1 MEVIHQE
8 FYGNSILNWA
18 IAVGILILSFVVVKM
33 LYWIFSNVIRR
44 LTSKTKTNLDD
55 VLIDKLEKPLTYLVL
70 ILGYWISI
78 HYLVFKEEVE
88 IVLENA
94 AYFLLVIDVTAIL
107 SRIVDALIS
116 EVIMPITEKSD
127 SSFDNQL
134 IPVIQKGVRS
144 IIWILGIIIGL
155 DNIGF
160 DITAMIAGL
169 GIGGLA
175 LALAAQDSVKN
186 IFAGIMIFLDK
197 PFRIKDRIQVD
208 GFDGIVEEVGL
219 RSTRL
224 RTLEGRIVTIP
235 NSRFTDNSVTNVTSQ
250 PTLKVK
256 LNLGLTYDTDED
268 QMQKAIDILED
279 IVKDQE
285 AITDDYAAGF
295 NGFGDFSL
303 NILFIYYVKPDSHW
317 LDTQTLVNKEILR
330 RFNKEG
336 LEFAFPTQ
344 TILKKIFSG
353 ILDT

>member
-1 MEVIHQE
+1 MEFLDQE
-8 FYGNSILNWA
+8 FYGNSLYNWL
-18 IAVGILILSFVVVKM
+18 ISLGILIGSFILVKI
-33 LYWIFSNVIRR
+33 LYWIFSNVFKRI
-44 LTSKTKTNLDD
+44 TSKTKTNIDD
-55 VLIDKLEKPLTYLVL
+55 VLLDKLEKPLTYLVL
-70 ILGYWISI
+70 IGGYWIAIHFLKFNDSI
-78 HYLVFKEEVE
+78 SS
-88 IVLENA
+88 VLENV
-94 AYFLLVIDVTAIL
+94 AYLALVLDITTVF
-107 SRIVDALIS
+107 SRIFDALIS
-116 EVIMPITEKSD
+116 EVIMPLSEKSE

-144 IIWILGIIIGL
+144 IIWVLGIIIGL

-197 PFRIKDRIQVD
+197 PFRLNDRIQINGHD
-208 GFDGIVEEVGL
+208 GSVEEVGL
-219 RSTRL
+219 RSTRI

-235 NSRFTDNSVTNVTSQ
+235 NCTFTDNSVINVTSQ
-250 PTLKVK
+250 PALKVK
-256 LNLGLTYDTDED
+256 LNLGLTYDTNEE
-268 QMQKAIDILED
+268 QMQNAINILEE
-279 IVKDQE
+279 IVKDQPQ
-285 AITDDYAAGF
+285 IKDDFAAGF

-303 NILFIYYVKPDSHW
+303 NILFIYYVKPEGHW

-344 TILKKIFSG
+344 TIYKKEM
-353 ILDT
+353 

>member
-1 MEVIHQE
+1 MEVLHQE

-88 IVLENA
+88 LVLENA
-94 AYFLLVIDVTAIL
+94 AYFLLVIDFTAIL
-107 SRIVDALIS
+107 SRIVDALIT
-116 EVIMPITEKSD
+116 EIIMPISEKSD

-256 LNLGLTYDTDED
+256 LNLGLTYDTDEV

-279 IVKDQE
+279 IVKNQE

-344 TILKKIFSG
+344 TILKKDI
-353 ILDT
+353 

>member
-1 MEVIHQE
+1 MEFLDQE
-8 FYGNSILNWA
+8 FYGNSLYNWL
-18 IAVGILILSFVVVKM
+18 ISLGILIGSFILVKI
-33 LYWIFSNVIRR
+33 LYWIFSNIFKRI
-44 LTSKTKTNLDD
+44 TSKTKTNIDD
-55 VLIDKLEKPLTYLVL
+55 VLLDKLEKPLTYLVL
-70 ILGYWISI
+70 IGGYWIAI
-78 HYLVFKEEVE
+78 HFLKFNDT
-88 IVLENA
+88 ISSVLENV
-94 AYFLLVIDVTAIL
+94 AYLALVLDITTIF
-107 SRIVDALIS
+107 SRIFDALIS
-116 EVIMPITEKSD
+116 EVIMPLSEKSE

-144 IIWILGIIIGL
+144 IIWVLGIIIGL

-197 PFRIKDRIQVD
+197 PFRLNDRIQINGHD
-208 GFDGIVEEVGL
+208 GSVEEVGL
-219 RSTRL
+219 RSTRI

-235 NSRFTDNSVTNVTSQ
+235 NCTFTDNSVINVTSQ
-250 PTLKVK
+250 PALKVK
-256 LNLGLTYDTDED
+256 LNLGLTYDTNEE
-268 QMQKAIDILED
+268 QMQNAINILEE
-279 IVKDQE
+279 IVKDQPQ
-285 AITDDYAAGF
+285 IKDDFAAGF

-303 NILFIYYVKPDSHW
+303 NILFIYYVKPEGHW

-344 TILKKIFSG
+344 TIYKKEM
-353 ILDT
+353 

>member
-1 MEVIHQE
+1 MEVLHQE

-78 HYLVFKEEVE
+78 HYLVFKVDVE
-88 IVLENA
+88 LVLENV
-94 AYFLLVIDVTAIL
+94 AYFLLVIDITAIL
-107 SRIVDALIS
+107 SRVVDALIT
-116 EVIMPITEKSD
+116 EIIMPISEKSD

-256 LNLGLTYDTDED
+256 LNLGLTYDTDEV

-279 IVKDQE
+279 IVKNQE

-344 TILKKIFSG
+344 TILKKDI
-353 ILDT
+353 

>member
-1 MEVIHQE
+1 MEVLHQE

-18 IAVGILILSFVVVKM
+18 IAVGILILSFIVVKM

-88 IVLENA
+88 LVLENA

-107 SRIVDALIS
+107 SRIVDALIT
-116 EVIMPITEKSD
+116 EIIMPISEKSD

-256 LNLGLTYDTDED
+256 LNLGLIYDTDEV

-279 IVKDQE
+279 IVKNQE

-344 TILKKIFSG
+344 TILKKDI
-353 ILDT
+353 

>member
-1 MEVIHQE
+1 MEVLHQE
-8 FYGNSILNWA
+8 FYGNSILNWV

-88 IVLENA
+88 LVLENA

-107 SRIVDALIS
+107 SRIVDALIT
-116 EVIMPITEKSD
+116 EIIMPISEKSD

-256 LNLGLTYDTDED
+256 LNLGLTYDTDEV

-279 IVKDQE
+279 IVKNQE

-330 RFNKEG
+330 RFNREG

-344 TILKKIFSG
+344 TILKKDI
-353 ILDT
+353 

>member
-1 MEVIHQE
+1 M
-8 FYGNSILNWA
+8 
-18 IAVGILILSFVVVKM
+18 
-33 LYWIFSNVIRR
+33 IRR

-88 IVLENA
+88 LVLENA
-94 AYFLLVIDVTAIL
+94 AYFLLVIDFTAIL
-107 SRIVDALIS
+107 SRIVDALIT
-116 EVIMPITEKSD
+116 EIIMPISEKSD

-256 LNLGLTYDTDED
+256 LNLGLTYDTDEV

-279 IVKDQE
+279 IVKNQE

-344 TILKKIFSG
+344 TILKKDI
-353 ILDT
+353 

>member
-1 MEVIHQE
+1 MEILHQE
-8 FYGNSILNWA
+8 FYGNSILNWG

-88 IVLENA
+88 IVLENV

-197 PFRIKDRIQVD
+197 PFRIKDRIQID

-256 LNLGLTYDTDED
+256 LNLGLTYDTDEN

-344 TILKKIFSG
+344 TILKKDI
-353 ILDT
+353 

>member
-1 MEVIHQE
+1 MEVLHQE

-88 IVLENA
+88 LVLENV
-94 AYFLLVIDVTAIL
+94 AYFLLVIDFTAIL
-107 SRIVDALIS
+107 SRIVDALIT
-116 EVIMPITEKSD
+116 EIIMPISEKSD

-208 GFDGIVEEVGL
+208 GFDGIVEDVGL

-256 LNLGLTYDTDED
+256 LNLGLIYDTDEV

-279 IVKDQE
+279 IVKNQE

-344 TILKKIFSG
+344 TILKKDI
-353 ILDT
+353 

>member
-1 MEVIHQE
+1 MEVLHQE

-33 LYWIFSNVIRR
+33 LYWIFLNVIRR

-88 IVLENA
+88 LALENV

-107 SRIVDALIS
+107 SRIVDALIT
-116 EVIMPITEKSD
+116 EIIMPISEKSD

-256 LNLGLTYDTDED
+256 LNLGLTYDTDEV

-279 IVKDQE
+279 IVKNQE

-344 TILKKIFSG
+344 TILKKDI
-353 ILDT
+353 

>member
-1 MEVIHQE
+1 MEFLDQK
-8 FYGNSILNWA
+8 FYGNSLYNWL
-18 IAVGILILSFVVVKM
+18 ISLGILIGSFILIKI
-33 LYWIFSNVIRR
+33 LYWIFSNVFKRI
-44 LTSKTKTNLDD
+44 TSKTKTNIDD
-55 VLIDKLEKPLTYLVL
+55 VLLDKLEKPLTYLVL
-70 ILGYWISI
+70 IGGYWIAI
-78 HYLVFKEEVE
+78 HFLKFNDT
-88 IVLENA
+88 ISSVLENV
-94 AYFLLVIDVTAIL
+94 AYLALVLDITTIF
-107 SRIVDALIS
+107 SRIFDALIS
-116 EVIMPITEKSD
+116 EVIMPLSEKSE

-144 IIWILGIIIGL
+144 IIWVLGIIIGL

-197 PFRIKDRIQVD
+197 PFRLNDRIQINGHD
-208 GFDGIVEEVGL
+208 GSVEEVGL
-219 RSTRL
+219 RSTRI

-235 NSRFTDNSVTNVTSQ
+235 NCTFTDNSVINVTSQ
-250 PTLKVK
+250 PALKVK
-256 LNLGLTYDTDED
+256 LNLGLTYDTNEE
-268 QMQKAIDILED
+268 QMQNAINILEE
-279 IVKDQE
+279 IVKDQPQ
-285 AITDDYAAGF
+285 IKDDFAAGF

-303 NILFIYYVKPDSHW
+303 NILFIYYVKPEGHW

-344 TILKKIFSG
+344 TIYKKEM
-353 ILDT
+353 

>member
-1 MEVIHQE
+1 MEVLHQE

-88 IVLENA
+88 LVLENV

-107 SRIVDALIS
+107 SRIVDALIT
-116 EVIMPITEKSD
+116 EIIMPISEKSD

-256 LNLGLTYDTDED
+256 LNLGLTYDTDEA

-279 IVKDQE
+279 IVKNQE

-344 TILKKIFSG
+344 TILKKDI
-353 ILDT
+353 

>member
-1 MEVIHQE
+1 MEVLHQE

-88 IVLENA
+88 LALENV

-107 SRIVDALIS
+107 SRIVDALIT
-116 EVIMPITEKSD
+116 EIIMPISEKSD

-186 IFAGIMIFLDK
+186 IFAGLMIFLDK

-256 LNLGLTYDTDED
+256 LNLGLTYDTDEV

-279 IVKDQE
+279 IVKNQE

-344 TILKKIFSG
+344 TILKKDI
-353 ILDT
+353 

>member
-1 MEVIHQE
+1 MEVLHQE
-8 FYGNSILNWA
+8 FYGNSILNWV

-44 LTSKTKTNLDD
+44 LTSKTKTSLDD

-78 HYLVFKEEVE
+78 HYLVFKEDVE
-88 IVLENA
+88 LVLENA
-94 AYFLLVIDVTAIL
+94 AYFLLVIDFTAIL
-107 SRIVDALIS
+107 SRIVDALIT
-116 EVIMPITEKSD
+116 EIIMPISEKSD

-256 LNLGLTYDTDED
+256 LNLGLTYDTDEV

-279 IVKDQE
+279 IVKNQE

-317 LDTQTLVNKEILR
+317 LDTQTLVNKEVLR

-344 TILKKIFSG
+344 TIVKKDI
-353 ILDT
+353 

>member
-1 MEVIHQE
+1 MEFLDQE
-8 FYGNSILNWA
+8 FYGNSLYNWL
-18 IAVGILILSFVVVKM
+18 ISLGILIGSFILVKI
-33 LYWIFSNVIRR
+33 LYWIFSNVFKRI
-44 LTSKTKTNLDD
+44 TSKTKTSIDD
-55 VLIDKLEKPLTYLVL
+55 VLLDKLEKPLTYLVL
-70 ILGYWISI
+70 IGGYWIAI
-78 HYLVFKEEVE
+78 HFLKFNDT
-88 IVLENA
+88 ISSVLENV
-94 AYFLLVIDVTAIL
+94 AYLALVLDITLVF
-107 SRIVDALIS
+107 SRIFDALIS
-116 EVIMPITEKSD
+116 EVIMPLSEKSE

-144 IIWILGIIIGL
+144 IIWVLGIIIGL

-197 PFRIKDRIQVD
+197 PFRLNDRIQINGHD
-208 GFDGIVEEVGL
+208 GSVEEVGL
-219 RSTRL
+219 RSTRI

-235 NSRFTDNSVTNVTSQ
+235 NCTFTDNSVINVTSQ
-250 PTLKVK
+250 PALKVK
-256 LNLGLTYDTDED
+256 LNLGLTYDTNEE
-268 QMQKAIDILED
+268 QMQNAINILEE
-279 IVKDQE
+279 IVKDQPQ
-285 AITDDYAAGF
+285 IKDDFAAGF

-303 NILFIYYVKPDSHW
+303 NILFIYYVKPEGHW

-344 TILKKIFSG
+344 TIYKKEM
-353 ILDT
+353 

>member
-1 MEVIHQE
+1 MEVLHQE

-78 HYLVFKEEVE
+78 HYLVFKVDVE
-88 IVLENA
+88 LVLENV
-94 AYFLLVIDVTAIL
+94 AYFLLVIDITAIL
-107 SRIVDALIS
+107 SRIVDALIT
-116 EVIMPITEKSD
+116 EIIMPISEKSD

-256 LNLGLTYDTDED
+256 LNLGLTYDTDEV

-279 IVKDQE
+279 IVKNQE

-344 TILKKIFSG
+344 TILKKDI
-353 ILDT
+353 

>member
-1 MEVIHQE
+1 MEVLHQE

-88 IVLENA
+88 LVLENV

-107 SRIVDALIS
+107 SRIVDALIT
-116 EVIMPITEKSD
+116 EIIMPISEKSD

-186 IFAGIMIFLDK
+186 IFAGIMIFLDT

-256 LNLGLTYDTDED
+256 LNLGLTYDTDEV

-279 IVKDQE
+279 IVKNQE

-344 TILKKIFSG
+344 TILKKDI
-353 ILDT
+353 

>member
-1 MEVIHQE
+1 MEVLHQE

-88 IVLENA
+88 LVLENA
-94 AYFLLVIDVTAIL
+94 AYFLLVIDFTAIL
-107 SRIVDALIS
+107 SRIVDALIT
-116 EVIMPITEKSD
+116 EIIMPISEKSD

-256 LNLGLTYDTDED
+256 LNLGLTYDTDEV

-279 IVKDQE
+279 IVKNQE

-317 LDTQTLVNKEILR
+317 LDTQTLVNKEVLR

-344 TILKKIFSG
+344 TILKKDI
-353 ILDT
+353 

>member
-1 MEVIHQE
+1 MEVLHQE

-88 IVLENA
+88 LVLENA
-94 AYFLLVIDVTAIL
+94 AYFLLVIDFTAIL
-107 SRIVDALIS
+107 SRIVDALIT
-116 EVIMPITEKSD
+116 EIIMPISEKSD

-256 LNLGLTYDTDED
+256 LNLGLIYDTDEV

-279 IVKDQE
+279 IVKNQE

-344 TILKKIFSG
+344 TILKKDI
-353 ILDT
+353 

>member
-1 MEVIHQE
+1 MEVLHQE
-8 FYGNSILNWA
+8 FYGNSILNWVT
-18 IAVGILILSFVVVKM
+18 AVGILILSFVVVKM

-78 HYLVFKEEVE
+78 HYLVFKVNVE
-88 IVLENA
+88 LVLENV
-94 AYFLLVIDVTAIL
+94 AYFLLVIDFTAIL
-107 SRIVDALIS
+107 SRIVDALIT
-116 EVIMPITEKSD
+116 EIIMPISEKSD

-256 LNLGLTYDTDED
+256 LNLGLTYDTDEV

-279 IVKDQE
+279 IVKNQE

-344 TILKKIFSG
+344 TILKKDI
-353 ILDT
+353 

>member
-1 MEVIHQE
+1 MEFLDQE
-8 FYGNSILNWA
+8 FYGNSLYNWL
-18 IAVGILILSFVVVKM
+18 ISLGILIGSFILVKI
-33 LYWIFSNVIRR
+33 LYWIFSNVFKRI
-44 LTSKTKTNLDD
+44 TSKTKTNIDD
-55 VLIDKLEKPLTYLVL
+55 VLLDKLEKPLTYLVL
-70 ILGYWISI
+70 IGGYWIAIHFLKFNDSI
-78 HYLVFKEEVE
+78 SS
-88 IVLENA
+88 VLENV
-94 AYFLLVIDVTAIL
+94 AYLALVLDLTTIF
-107 SRIVDALIS
+107 SRIFDALIS
-116 EVIMPITEKSD
+116 EVIMPLSEKSE

-144 IIWILGIIIGL
+144 IIWVLGIIIGL

-197 PFRIKDRIQVD
+197 PFRLNDRIQINGHD
-208 GFDGIVEEVGL
+208 GSVEEVGL
-219 RSTRL
+219 RSTRI

-235 NSRFTDNSVTNVTSQ
+235 NCTFTDNSVINVTSQ
-250 PTLKVK
+250 PALKVK
-256 LNLGLTYDTDED
+256 LNLGLTYDTNEE
-268 QMQKAIDILED
+268 QMQNAINILEE
-279 IVKDQE
+279 IVKDQPQ
-285 AITDDYAAGF
+285 IKDDFAAGF

-303 NILFIYYVKPDSHW
+303 NILFIYYVKPEGHW

-344 TILKKIFSG
+344 TIYKKEM
-353 ILDT
+353 

>member
-55 VLIDKLEKPLTYLVL
+55 VLINKLEKPLTYLIL

-94 AYFLLVIDVTAIL
+94 AYFLLVVDVTAIL

-116 EVIMPITEKSD
+116 EVILPITEKSE

-144 IIWILGIIIGL
+144 IIWVLGIIIGL

-208 GFDGIVEEVGL
+208 GFDGTVEEVGL

-256 LNLGLTYDTDED
+256 LNLGLTYDTDEV

-279 IVKDQE
+279 IVKDE
-285 AITDDYAAGF
+285 DAITDDYAAGF

-330 RFNKEG
+330 RFNNEG

-344 TILKKIFSG
+344 TILKKDI
-353 ILDT
+353 